1 MDLFPH
7 ASQIARNGVFHL
19 SAFSAGR
26 EILSSV
32 FTRGASTIGRIIP
45 GGSARVGAAAVFESG
60 ATATPKGGPTLIN
73 GILVSSMKLRPNAEI
88 YGKAVTR
95 ITADISVLLQKA
107 GYSAEELTEYNF
119 VRLTEGVRRP
129 SGFKQRRACRNLFL
143 TFFAFRQRHE
153 TSLHRKRQLLFV
165 F

>member
-1 MDLFPH
+1 LDLFPH

-32 FTRGASTIGRIIP
+32 FARGASTIGRIIP
-45 GGSARVGAAAVFESG
+45 GGSAPVGAAAVFESG
-60 ATATPKGGPTLIN
+60 ATATPKGGPMLIN

-95 ITADISVLLQKA
+95 ITVDISVLLQKA
-107 GYSAEELTEYNF
+107 VYSAEELTEYNF
-119 VRLTEGVRRP
+119 VRLTEGSTPPEWLQAETRWAELEVE
-129 SGFKQRRACRNLFL
+129 NLMPRM
-143 TFFAFRQRHE
+143 API
-153 TSLHRKRQLLFV
+153 
-165 F
+165 

>member
-1 MDLFPH
+1 M
-7 ASQIARNGVFHL
+7 
-19 SAFSAGR
+19 
-26 EILSSV
+26 

-119 VRLTEGVRRP
+119 VRLTEGSTP
-129 SGFKQRRACRNLFL
+129 PEWLQA
-143 TFFAFRQRHE
+143 E
-153 TSLHRKRQLLFV
+153 TRLSKPLSYILCISSAP
-165 F
+165 